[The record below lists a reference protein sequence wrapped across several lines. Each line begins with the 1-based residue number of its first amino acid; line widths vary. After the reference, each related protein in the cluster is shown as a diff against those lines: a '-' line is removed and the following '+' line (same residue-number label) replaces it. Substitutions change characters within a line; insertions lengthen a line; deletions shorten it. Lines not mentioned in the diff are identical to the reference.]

1 MTSNRWKYNGKEV
14 QTTGNV
20 NWLDYGAREYDEVI
34 GRWTRP
40 DPMSEKYYAISLY
53 GYCLNS
59 PIKYIDKHGEKIV
72 DTCGHIVYNLK
83 TGWTKYATN
92 NAKRIGTAMLKTHTG
107 KTQWYKMAKSNVKI
121 TLDIS
126 SKSIETS
133 KSVYRLG
140 LSNSM
145 FVGKKLYSSI
155 ITVYDAQFAKHTARH
170 KAPCRFVYNAATA
183 AEMHAPYGR
192 GFWDCNPKN

>member
-1 MTSNRWKYNGKEV
+1 
-14 QTTGNV
+14 
-20 NWLDYGAREYDEVI
+20 
-34 GRWTRP
+34 
-40 DPMSEKYYAISLY
+40 MSEKYYAISLY

-155 ITVYDAQFAKHTARH
+155 ITVYEGSLNSLMNDKSINNQIITSMYKNKTITIDEKIAAIVGHEAEHNINNENIKLRLEGNAPGVEDAPNKIEEQILKETLENHE
-170 KAPCRFVYNAATA
+170 N
-183 AEMHAPYGR
+183 
-192 GFWDCNPKN
+192 